1 MGKLKQN
8 NLVLLKDELEN
19 PQLDLLRHKVN
30 HFEMDVSGDV
40 LDTAVVSLD
49 VVNSTSQSCA
59 LFGHPDYCQ
68 SERTPET
75 LQLFLLR
82 HEVNHLE
89 MDVSRDLL
97 DTAVGVNGFFG

>member
-19 PQLDLLRHKVN
+19 PQLDLLRNEVN
-30 HFEMDVSGDV
+30 HVEMDMSGDL
-40 LDTAVVSLD
+40 LDTAMGSLD
-49 VVNSTSQSCA
+49 AVNSTSQSCTFWTSRLLSDA
-59 LFGHPDYCQ
+59 
-68 SERTPET
+68 ERTTET
-75 LQLFLLR
+75 LQFFLLR

-89 MDVSRDLL
+89 MDVSRDPL

>member
-1 MGKLKQN
+1 MVCHVIYWTL
-8 NLVLLKDELEN
+8 LWVLWM
-19 PQLDLLRHKVN
+19 PSTLLHK
-30 HFEMDVSGDV
+30 
-40 LDTAVVSLD
+40 T
-49 VVNSTSQSCA
+49 A
-59 LFGHPDYCQ
+59 LFGHSDYCQ

-82 HEVNHLE
+82 LEVNHLE

>member
-1 MGKLKQN
+1 MIYWTLPWVPWMWSTP
-8 NLVLLKDELEN
+8 L
-19 PQLDLLRHKVN
+19 HK
-30 HFEMDVSGDV
+30 
-40 LDTAVVSLD
+40 A
-49 VVNSTSQSCA
+49 A

-68 SERTPET
+68 SERKPET